1 MKIKRSQIEELILL
15 ISPDTDVHLF
25 PKRDLL
31 AVLKHEILHLLA
43 QKDPARF
50 NAAVDESINALL
62 AKDEIPPHI
71 RNRMPEMFGR
81 HILSFPI
88 HATNCP
94 AVDGFGCR
102 CNG

>member
-1 MKIKRSQIEELILL
+1 MKRKHLEELILL
-15 ISPDTDVHLF
+15 ISPTTDVHLF

-50 NAAVDESINALL
+50 NALADADINEML
-62 AKDEIPPHI
+62 ARET
-71 RNRMPEMFGR
+71 FGR
-81 HILSFPI
+81 HILSFPV
-88 HATNCP
+88 HKSGCP